1 IIWGIYT
8 GSVHALD
15 RKSSLVL
22 GLLVLSLTL
31 AESVLL
37 AFIPRFLTYVGN
49 ISFSL
54 YLLHSAVGLAVVK
67 RVGAVGDSTFKMM
80 PSVLLAVGISILV
93 AHFTHKYIEINLTQK
108 IKNKLKQKNTF
119 KIPLPYGRL

>member
-1 IIWGIYT
+1 GIYT
-8 GSVHALD
+8 GNIHALD

-22 GLLVLSLTL
+22 GLFVLALTL
-31 AESVLL
+31 GESLLL

-54 YLLHSAVGLAVVK
+54 YLLHSAVGLAVIK
-67 RVGAVGDSTFKMM
+67 RVGTVGDSDFKMI

-93 AHFTHKYIEINLTQK
+93 AHLTHKYIEINLTQK
-108 IKNKLKQKNTF
+108 IKNKLKQKNLL
-119 KIPLPYGRL
+119 KNPLPHGSLQ

>member
-1 IIWGIYT
+1 
-8 GSVHALD
+8 

-22 GLLVLSLTL
+22 GFFVLALTL
-31 AESVLL
+31 GESLLL

-67 RVGAVGDSTFKMM
+67 RVGAVGYSDFKMI
-80 PSVLLAVGISILV
+80 PSVLLAIGISILA
-93 AHFTHKYIEINLTQK
+93 AHFTHKYIEINLTQR
-108 IKNKLKQKNTF
+108 IKNKLKQKNLL
-119 KIPLPYGRL
+119 KNPLPYGSLQ